1 MNRFLNSLVKT
12 GVCLLNQYYEQVDRA
27 SERVSDLVDRG
38 KDLVLEPQDHTLRNI
53 ISFAAGMG
61 VGVGAGLLFAPASGS
76 DTRNSLRE
84 KVQDLGRR
92 AS

>member
-1 MNRFLNSLVKT
+1 MNRFLNSLLKT
-12 GVCLLNQYYEQVDRA
+12 GVYILNQYYEQVDRA

-38 KDLVLEPQDHTLRNI
+38 RDLVLEPEDHTLRNV

-61 VGVGAGLLFAPASGS
+61 VGVGAGLLFAPSSGS
-76 DTRNSLRE
+76 DLRNSIKE
-84 KVQDLGRR
+84 KVQDIGRR

>member
-1 MNRFLNSLVKT
+1 M
-12 GVCLLNQYYEQVDRA
+12 NQYYEQVDRA
-27 SERVSDLVDRG
+27 SERVSDLMERG
-38 KDLVLEPQDHTLRNI
+38 KDLVLEPEDHTLRNI

-76 DTRNSLRE
+76 DTRNSLRD

>member
-1 MNRFLNSLVKT
+1 MNRFLNSLLKT

-38 KDLVLEPQDHTLRNI
+38 KDLVLEPKDHTLRNV

-76 DTRNSLRE
+76 DTRSSLRE

>member
-1 MNRFLNSLVKT
+1 MNRFLNSLLKT

-38 KDLVLEPQDHTLRNI
+38 KDLVLEPKDNTLRNI

-76 DTRNSLRE
+76 DTRSSLRE

>member
-1 MNRFLNSLVKT
+1 MNRFLNSLMKT
-12 GVCLLNQYYEQVDRA
+12 AVCVANQYYEQVDRA

-38 KDLVLEPQDHTLRNI
+38 RDLVREPDHTLRNVV
-53 ISFAAGMG
+53 SFAAGVG

-76 DTRNSLRE
+76 DTRSSIKE
-84 KVQDLGRR
+84 KVQNIGSR

>member
-1 MNRFLNSLVKT
+1 VNRFLNSLLKT
-12 GVCLLNQYYEQVDRA
+12 GVRLLNQYYEQVDRA

-38 KDLVLEPQDHTLRNI
+38 KDLVLEPKDHTLRNI

-76 DTRNSLRE
+76 DTRSSLRE
-84 KVQDLGRR
+84 KVQDLGKR

>member
-1 MNRFLNSLVKT
+1 MNRFLNSLLKT
-12 GVCLLNQYYEQVDRA
+12 GVCLMNQYYEQVDRA
-27 SERVSDLVDRG
+27 SERVSDLMERG
-38 KDLVLEPQDHTLRNI
+38 KDLVLEPEDHTLRNI

-76 DTRNSLRE
+76 DTRNSLRD

>member
-1 MNRFLNSLVKT
+1 MNRFLNSLLKT

-38 KDLVLEPQDHTLRNI
+38 KDLVLEPKDHTLRNI

-76 DTRNSLRE
+76 DTRSSLRD

>member
-1 MNRFLNSLVKT
+1 MNRFLNSLLKT
-12 GVCLLNQYYEQVDRA
+12 GVCMLNQYYEQVDRA

-38 KDLVLEPQDHTLRNI
+38 KDLVLEPKDHTLRNV

-76 DTRNSLRE
+76 DTRSSLRE

>member
-1 MNRFLNSLVKT
+1 MNRFLNSLLKT

-38 KDLVLEPQDHTLRNI
+38 KDLVLEPKDHTLRNI

-76 DTRNSLRE
+76 DTRSSLRE

>member
-1 MNRFLNSLVKT
+1 MNRFLNSLLKT
-12 GVCLLNQYYEQVDRA
+12 GVYLLNQYYEQVDRA

-38 KDLVLEPQDHTLRNI
+38 KDLVLEPKDHTLRNI
-53 ISFAAGMG
+53 ITFAAGMG

-76 DTRNSLRE
+76 DTRSSLRE